1 MQVSVENT
9 GSLERRVHVEV
20 PETRVTSEVSER
32 LQNMTKTTKVQG
44 FRPGKVPL
52 KVIDGRYGEQVR
64 KEVVGELVRT
74 TLFEAINQEN
84 LKPAGQP
91 QIEKVD
97 AANGKALSYTA
108 TFEIYPEITLKPTDK
123 LKFEKPSCDVSKD
136 DVDTMIEKL
145 RKQYSKLEVVE
156 RVSKKGDI
164 ININFEGFIDNK
176 PFEGSKA
183 ENYNL
188 ELGAKSFI
196 DGFEDGLI
204 DKSKGEEVLLK
215 LKFPKDYG
223 KEELKGKRVEFKVK
237 INNVSETSLPDID
250 KDFIKKL
257 GIQKGDK
264 ESLRTGIRK
273 NMEREVELTLRR
285 QFKDMVLDKLYSE
298 NKIELPQSLVAN
310 EQERLMSE
318 LENNIKQQ
326 GGDAEKIKSASEKLI
341 VEQAKKRVSLQLI
354 LAEIIKQ
361 NDLKADP
368 KKVREM
374 VEHAAS
380 GYEDPEAVVKW
391 YYSDK
396 KNLAE
401 VEALSLEDNVVDWV
415 FEHANVTDKSST
427 FDEIMNKGQTAR

>member
-1 MQVSVENT
+1 MQVSVEST
-9 GSLERRVHVEV
+9 GSLERKVHVEV
-20 PETRVTSEVSER
+20 PETRITSQVSER
-32 LQNMTKTTKVQG
+32 LQNMTRTTKVQG

-52 KVIDGRYGEQVR
+52 KVIDGKYGKQVR

-97 AANGKALSYTA
+97 AVDGQALSYTA
-108 TFEIYPEITLKPTDK
+108 TFEIYPEITLKPTEK
-123 LKFEKPSCDVSKD
+123 LKFEKPSCEVSMEN
-136 DVDTMIEKL
+136 VDTMVEKL
-145 RKQYSKLEVVE
+145 RKQHCELKIVE
-156 RVSKKGDI
+156 RAAKNGDVV
-164 ININFEGFIDNK
+164 NINFEGFIDNK
-176 PFEGSKA
+176 PFEGGSA

-188 ELGAKSFI
+188 ELGIKSFI

-204 DKSKGEEVLLK
+204 DKSTGEEALLK

-223 KEELKGKRVEFKVK
+223 KEELKGKQVEFKVK
-237 INNVSETSLPDID
+237 INSVNETILPDIN
-250 KDFIKKL
+250 KEFIEKL
-257 GIQKGDK
+257 GIKKGDE
-264 ESLRTGIRK
+264 ESLRLEIKK
-273 NMEREVELTLRR
+273 NMEREIELSLRR
-285 QFKDMVLDKLYSE
+285 QHKDMVLDKLYHE
-298 NKIELPQSLVAN
+298 NNVELPQTLVAN
-310 EQERLMSE
+310 EHERLMSE
-318 LENNIKQQ
+318 LEKNIKQQ
-326 GGDAEKIKSASEKLI
+326 GADAEKIKSASDTVI
-341 VEQAKKRVSLQLI
+341 MEQAKKRVSLQLI

-380 GYEDPEAVVKW
+380 GYEDPKAVINW

-401 VEALSLEDNVVDWV
+401 VEVLSLEDNVVDWV
-415 FEHANVTDKSST
+415 LEHANVTDKPTT
-427 FDEIMNKGQTAR
+427 FDEIMNKGQTGR

>member
-1 MQVSVENT
+1 MQVSVEST
-9 GSLERRVHVEV
+9 GSLERKVHVEV
-20 PETRVTSEVSER
+20 PETRITSQVSER
-32 LQNMTKTTKVQG
+32 LQNMTRTTKVQG

-52 KVIDGRYGEQVR
+52 KVIDGKYGKQVR

-97 AANGKALSYTA
+97 AVDGQALSYTA
-108 TFEIYPEITLKPTDK
+108 TFEIYPEITLKPTEK
-123 LKFEKPSCDVSKD
+123 LKFEKPSCEVSMEN
-136 DVDTMIEKL
+136 VDTMVEKL
-145 RKQYSKLEVVE
+145 RKQHCELKIVDRAAKNGDVV
-156 RVSKKGDI
+156 
-164 ININFEGFIDNK
+164 NINFEGFIDNK
-176 PFEGSKA
+176 PFEGGSA

-188 ELGAKSFI
+188 ELGIKSFI

-204 DKSKGEEVLLK
+204 DKSTGEEVLLK

-223 KEELKGKRVEFKVK
+223 KEELKGKQVEFKVK
-237 INNVSETSLPDID
+237 INSVNETILADIN
-250 KDFIKKL
+250 KEFIEKL
-257 GIQKGDK
+257 GIKKGDE
-264 ESLRTGIRK
+264 ESLRLEIKK
-273 NMEREVELTLRR
+273 NMEREIELSLRR
-285 QFKDMVLDKLYSE
+285 QLKDMVLNKLYHE
-298 NKIELPQSLVAN
+298 NNVELPQALVAN
-310 EQERLMSE
+310 EHERLMSE
-318 LENNIKQQ
+318 LEKNIKQQ
-326 GGDAEKIKSASEKLI
+326 GADAEKIKSASDTVI
-341 VEQAKKRVSLQLI
+341 MDQAKKRVSLQLI

-380 GYEDPEAVVKW
+380 GYEDPKAVINW

-401 VEALSLEDNVVDWV
+401 VEVLSLEDNVVDWV
-415 FEHANVTDKSST
+415 LEHANVTDKPTT
-427 FDEIMNKGQTAR
+427 FDEIMNKGQTGR

>member
-1 MQVSVENT
+1 MQVSVENI
-9 GSLERRVHVEV
+9 GSLERKVHVEV
-20 PETRVTSEVSER
+20 PESRVTSEISER
-32 LQNMTKTTKVQG
+32 LQNMTKTTKVEG

-52 KVIDGRYGEQVR
+52 KVINGRYGEQVR

-97 AANGKALSYTA
+97 VADGKALSYTA
-108 TFEIYPEITLKPTDK
+108 SFEIYPEITLKPTEK
-123 LKFEKPSCDVSKD
+123 LKFEKPLCDVSKD
-136 DVDTMIEKL
+136 DVDIMIEKL
-145 RKQYSKLEVVE
+145 RKQHGELEIVE
-156 RVSKKGDI
+156 RVAKKGDTV
-164 ININFEGFIDNK
+164 NIDFEGFIDNK
-176 PFEGSKA
+176 IFEGGKA

-188 ELGAKSFI
+188 ELGAQSFI

-204 DKSKGEEVLLK
+204 GKSKGEEVLLK

-223 KEELKGKRVEFKVK
+223 KEELKGKPVEFKVK
-237 INNVSETSLPDID
+237 INNVNETRLPSID

-257 GIQKGDK
+257 GIQKDDK
-264 ESLRTGIRK
+264 ESLRVEIK
-273 NMEREVELTLRR
+273 NNMEREVELSLRR
-285 QFKDMVLDKLYSE
+285 QLKDMVLDKLYSE

-310 EQERLMSE
+310 ERERLLGE
-318 LENNIKQQ
+318 LEKNIKQQ
-326 GGDAEKIKSASEKLI
+326 GADLEKIKSASETLI
-341 VEQAKKRVSLQLI
+341 AEQAKKRVSLQLI

-368 KKVREM
+368 KKVRQM

-380 GYEDPEAVVKW
+380 GYEDPKAVINW

-401 VEALSLEDNVVDWV
+401 VEVLSLEDNVVDWV
-415 FEHANVTDKSST
+415 LEHANVTDKPST
-427 FDEIMNKGQTAR
+427 FDEIMNKGQTAS